1 MTPQELGRISQ
12 PVLVAVGTRDDIG
25 GEAAPLAALLPLV
38 NVDKAPD
45 TNCGAEIR
53 EATKP
58 PKVNAKTPPKP
69 VAAR

>member
-1 MTPQELGRISQ
+1 VSIEIY
-12 PVLVAVGTRDDIG
+12 
-25 GEAAPLAALLPLV
+25 
-38 NVDKAPD
+38 